1 VTCKQT
7 RRTAAALAIVLA
19 GSGGMCASAAGPSHA
34 EPTPAAHE
42 RPAEVR
48 VIEQDGFSWA
58 DAGIGALAALGLGL
72 AVTGAGVAIRG
83 GSRTR
88 NQWQRGGR
96 T

>member
-1 VTCKQT
+1 VTRKRI
-7 RRTAAALAIVLA
+7 RRTATALTIVVA
-19 GSGGMCASAAGPSHA
+19 GSGGTWASAADLSHA
-34 EPTPAAHE
+34 VAARVARE

-48 VIEQDGFSWA
+48 VIEQDRFSWA

-72 AVTGAGVAIRG
+72 AVAGAGIATR

-88 NQWQRGGR
+88 DQLKQGGR